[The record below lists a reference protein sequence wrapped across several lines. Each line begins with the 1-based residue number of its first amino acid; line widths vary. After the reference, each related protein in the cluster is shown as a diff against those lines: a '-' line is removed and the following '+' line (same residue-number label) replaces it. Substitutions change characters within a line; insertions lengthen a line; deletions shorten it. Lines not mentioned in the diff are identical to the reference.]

1 MYHTAH
7 GREVQIRAKQEGL
20 LTLPGRGPTD
30 RLAPERGDWIK
41 EVPRE
46 ARSAVNR
53 LVPEG
58 GDWKKKKYH
67 VKHAQRSSPVA
78 VDRARALTAELS
90 QQSTLLSL
98 FSCRTRVR
106 KFKSEGCA

>member
-30 RLAPERGDWIK
+30 QLAPEGGGWIK

-53 LVPEG
+53 LAPEG
-58 GDWKKKKYH
+58 GDWIK
-67 VKHAQRSSPVA
+67 RS
-78 VDRARALTAELS
+78 T
-90 QQSTLLSL
+90 T
-98 FSCRTRVR
+98 
-106 KFKSEGCA
+106 